1 MSNELI
7 ILVMAGV
14 FMGLSLLGVP
24 VAIALLGGA
33 ILGGVLID
41 MPLNAV
47 IGRMYDGVNSV
58 PLLAI
63 PFFILAA
70 ELLNSSGVAARI
82 VRFAQTIVGHY
93 RSGLAQVNALFSI
106 LFAGKS
112 GSSTADVAAN
122 SKLLL
127 PAMKLDGYRPE
138 QSAALIAIAST
149 IANLIPPSILAIVY
163 GAIGGVSISGLFIG
177 GFGPGL
183 FVGFSLML
191 YSRFFVK
198 GPKHPRASAREVAT
212 ATQRAFLPLMIPVII
227 LGGIFTG
234 LFTPTEAGMIAVV
247 YGLII
252 VIPLLAPRHLRN
264 LPRDFAD
271 SAITYAAPLL
281 AVAAASAFAWM
292 LALLQAP
299 RAVAGYLSFAA
310 DNPRLMLL
318 LVVLVVVFL
327 GQLID
332 PVPATVI
339 LMPLILEMTALA
351 GIRPLHMG
359 ITVVTALTFG
369 LVTAPYGLSLLMAT
383 SFAGVPF
390 VKGLKEAIPMYS
402 IFILLLGVLIV
413 SEDAAL
419 FLPRYFLPDFAF

>member
-1 MSNELI
+1 VDSDI
-7 ILVMAGV
+7 VILLMAVV
-14 FMGLSLLGVP
+14 FMGLALLGVP
-24 VAIALLGGA
+24 VAVSLLGGA
-33 ILGGVLID
+33 MIGAVLID
-41 MPLNAV
+41 MPLGALV
-47 IGRMYDGVNSV
+47 TRMYDGVNSV

-82 VRFAQTIVGHY
+82 IRFAQTIVGHY
-93 RSGLAQVNALFSI
+93 RSGLGQVNALFSI

-183 FVGFSLML
+183 FVGIALMF
-191 YSRFFVK
+191 YTRFFVK
-198 GPKHPRASAREVAT
+198 GPKHKRATFAEFAVAT
-212 ATQRAFLPLMIPVII
+212 RRATLPLLIPVII

-247 YGLII
+247 YGLLI
-252 VIPLLAPRHLRN
+252 VIPFLAPRHIRN
-264 LPRDFAD
+264 LPKDFID
-271 SAITYAAPLL
+271 SAVVYATPLL

-299 RAVAGYLSFAA
+299 QAVARYMVFAA
-310 DNPRLMLL
+310 DRPRLMLL

-327 GQLID
+327 GQFID

-339 LMPLILEMTALA
+339 LMPLIMEMTSLA
-351 GIRPLHMG
+351 NIRPLHMG

-402 IFILLLGVLIV
+402 IFIVLLGIMIV
-413 SEDAAL
+413 SEDVTL
-419 FLPRYFLPDFAF
+419 FLPRFFLPDFNF